1 MSNFPILSRF
11 QYDAHVK
18 VVEADPDQT
27 IDELAG
33 ACAYH
38 SVGLHVADQPGKE
51 LRVRPTSDSDDAPPW
66 PGHLKV
72 SEAGI
77 KFFDCLDIYFD
88 EPGNS

>member
-1 MSNFPILSRF
+1 MSSFPILSRF

-18 VVEADPDQT
+18 VVEADSDQT
-27 IDELAG
+27 IDELAD

-38 SVGLHVADQPGKE
+38 SVGLHVADQPGKA
-51 LRVRPTSDSDDAPPW
+51 LRVRPTSDRDDAPPW